1 MPDTPFPANG
11 LANLIDRIR
20 ESAHRRRDQAYLHC
34 LEALEQARQASDDG
48 AFIALA
54 LQYAQLIDQQGF
66 PDSGIDVLYEGLQL
80 AQQRQQYAEQAALLH
95 VIGRAYYTR
104 AEYRN
109 ALQAWVLA
117 RDCATL
123 ADDAISWTHIEAGIA
138 QIYDG
143 LGDHQTACAL
153 HKAAVRQAT
162 SLANPVLQL
171 NTHLNLAYSLY
182 RLGQLE
188 AAAQACT
195 AALVHARAL
204 RHRDDEGEILFRLA
218 QIRIA
223 EGDRVSAA
231 RLLEQAAIFCAETSH
246 WWGLASTRL
255 EQAGLLEQA
264 GHIAAALDMTQ
275 AACALAQRAGARQI
289 ELDAQRASSR
299 LAEMSGRLQDALESE
314 RRAAHLASTLREVA
328 GSQRELRIL
337 EDLAG
342 INPTP
347 EHQLLQL
354 AADPLLHSG
363 TLDEMCELISLRGRH
378 ILDASSCSL
387 WLMTASRGTLDCQ
400 ARTPAEPDSSQS
412 WDMPHYSDFHAALVK
427 GKPVI
432 AHTAAHHQQLGRL
445 YTEQL
450 APRGVRSLLAIPLQ
464 QGETCCGAL
473 CFEHHVKQH
482 NWLLEEVQYANQLA
496 IITTRALGD
505 LEQRRLRQ
513 ALAAQT
519 QALQDAKEKAELAN
533 SAKTLFISNI
543 SHELRTPMHAI
554 LSFARLGAEKIDR
567 AGRERLLHYFH
578 NIIDSGERMLEQVND
593 LLDLT
598 KIESGKMSYQ
608 IVQHDL
614 AVLCRVVCEEVRGI
628 AGSRGIGIEVENHSR
643 NCELECDGT
652 RIEQVIRNLLSN
664 AIKFSLRDATIRVVI
679 RDGPDELL
687 LDVEDN
693 GPGIPEADLPNIFD
707 QFFQS
712 DHHHHSGTGLGLS
725 ISREIA
731 LAHHGKLTAR
741 NLAHGGACFTLALP
755 RTQPR
760 AADQSA
766 SAAR

>member
-11 LANLIDRIR
+11 LADLIDRVR
-20 ESAHRRRDQAYLHC
+20 GSAHQRRDQAYLDC
-34 LEALEQARQASDDG
+34 LAALEQARQASDDG

-117 RDCATL
+117 RDCASL
-123 ADDAISWTHIEAGIA
+123 ADDVISWTHIEAGIA

-143 LGDHQTACAL
+143 LGDYRTACTL
-153 HKAAVRQAT
+153 HQAAVRQAA
-162 SLANPVLQL
+162 SLADPVLQL
-171 NTHLNLAYSLY
+171 NTQLNLAYSLY
-182 RLGQLE
+182 RLGELGE
-188 AAAQACT
+188 AEKACL
-195 AALVHARAL
+195 AALAHARAL
-204 RHRDDEGEILFRLA
+204 AHKDDEGEILFRLA

-223 EGDRVSAA
+223 EGDKASAA
-231 RLLEQAAIFCAETSH
+231 PLLEQAATLCTETSH

-255 EQAGLLEQA
+255 EQAGLLEQE
-264 GHIAAALDMTQ
+264 GSTSAALGMAD

-289 ELDAQRASSR
+289 KLDALRSYSR
-299 LAEMSGRLQDALESE
+299 LAEKAGNLQDALQAE
-314 RRAAHLASTLREVA
+314 REAASLALALREVA
-328 GSQRELRIL
+328 GSQRELRML

-347 EHQLLQL
+347 ERQLLQL

-363 TLDEMCELISLRGRH
+363 MLDEMSNLISLRGKQ
-378 ILDASSCSL
+378 ILVASSCSL
-387 WLMTASRGTLDCQ
+387 WLLNAGTLECE
-400 ARTPAEPDSSQS
+400 ARAPAEPDSSRS
-412 WDMPHYSDFHAALVK
+412 WDMQHYSDFHAALAK

-450 APRGVRSLLAIPLQ
+450 APRGVRSLLAIPLRL
-464 QGETCCGAL
+464 GETCSGAL
-473 CFEHHVKQH
+473 CFEHHEKQH
-482 NWLLEEVQYANQLA
+482 NWQLEEVQYANQLA
-496 IITTRALGD
+496 IITTRALGN
-505 LEQRRLRQ
+505 LEQRRLRLV
-513 ALAAQT
+513 LAAQA
-519 QALQDAKEKAELAN
+519 QALQEAKEKAEQAN

-554 LSFARLGAEKIDR
+554 LSFARLGADKIDR

-578 NIIDSGERMLEQVND
+578 NIIESGERMLEQVND

-608 IVQHDL
+608 IVSHDL
-614 AVLCRVVCEEVRGI
+614 VVLCQVVCEEVRGI
-628 AGSRGIGIEVENHSR
+628 AGTRGIEILLENRSA
-643 NCELECDGT
+643 NGELECDGT

-664 AIKFSLRDATIRVVI
+664 AIKFSLRDATIRIVI
-679 RDGPDELL
+679 SDTPGELL
-687 LDVEDN
+687 LEVEDA
-693 GPGIPEADLPNIFD
+693 GPGIQEADLPYIFD
-707 QFFQS
+707 QFYQS
-712 DHHHHSGTGLGLS
+712 DHHHQSGTGLGLS

-731 LAHHGKLTAR
+731 LAHHGRLTAR
-741 NLAHGGACFTLALP
+741 NLAQGGACFTLALP